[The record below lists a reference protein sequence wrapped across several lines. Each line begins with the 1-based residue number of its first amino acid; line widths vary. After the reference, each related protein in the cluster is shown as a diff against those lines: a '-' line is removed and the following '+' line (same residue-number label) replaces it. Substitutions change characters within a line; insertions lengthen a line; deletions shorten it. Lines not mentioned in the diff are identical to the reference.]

1 MRVIIAE
8 DEVLL
13 REGIARILGDE
24 GYEVVALA
32 GSHDDLIGKVA
43 AHRPEL
49 VVTDIRM
56 PPSFTDEGLAAA
68 REIRQAHPGTRI
80 VVLSQHV
87 DTAGAADLLADGA
100 DGVGYLL
107 KRRVMNLDEFL
118 DSVRRVAAGG
128 SAIDPEVISAMV
140 RREVRDGRD
149 GRDAAIAALTPRRVE
164 VLELMAQG
172 YSNARIARELV
183 VTEKAVARSIALI
196 FQTLGLP
203 PDPDEHRRVIAV
215 IRYLNGG
222 RPGGR

>member
-13 REGIARILGDE
+13 REGISRILADE
-24 GYEVVALA
+24 DYDVVALA
-32 GSHDDLIGKVA
+32 GDKDDLLGKVRA
-43 AHRPEL
+43 FEPDL

-56 PPSFTDEGLAAA
+56 PPTFTDEGIVAALAIR
-68 REIRQAHPGTRI
+68 REFPAIAI

-87 DTAGAADLLADGA
+87 DTAGAMELLALGA
-100 DGVGYLL
+100 EGIGYLL

-118 DSVRRVAAGG
+118 DSVSRVIAGG
-128 SAIDPEVISAMV
+128 SSIDPEVISSMV
-140 RREVRDGRD
+140 RRGVRDNRD
-149 GRDAAIAALTPRRVE
+149 QGIARLTPRRLE

-172 YSNARIARELV
+172 FSNARIARHMV

-203 PDPDEHRRVIAV
+203 PDPDDHRRVLAV
-215 IRYLNGG
+215 MRYLNG
-222 RPGGR
+222 

>member
-24 GYEVVALA
+24 GYQVVGLA
-32 GSHDDLIGKVA
+32 GSRDELTGKVA
-43 AHRPEL
+43 ALRPDL

-56 PPSFTDEGLAAA
+56 PPDFTDEGLTAA
-68 REIRQAHPGTRI
+68 RQIRREFPGTAI
-80 VVLSQHV
+80 IVLSQHV
-87 DTAGAADLLADGA
+87 DTAGAVDLLAGGA

-107 KRRVMNLDEFL
+107 KRRVMNLTEFL
-118 DSVRRVAAGG
+118 DAVARVAAGG

-140 RREVRDGRD
+140 RREVRDNRD
-149 GRDAAIAALTPRRVE
+149 QGVARLTPRRLE

-203 PDPDEHRRVIAV
+203 PDPDDHRRVLAV
-215 IRYLNGG
+215 MRYLGNG
-222 RPGGR
+222 RPGQQPA